1 MNARRAWLGA
11 AAWLWG
17 AVSWAQQA
25 PAPHA
30 SAPARLA
37 RPSLPA
43 DPLRKVP
50 EIWVLDLVPDRI
62 QGMNLWGMALWQWI
76 GIAIGVVAGWL
87 VATLIAS
94 GTVAAL
100 DRLVRHTVAT
110 WDDLLL
116 QAARR
121 PVRLLLWVLLFQLT
135 CSQLALPSMTERNIG
150 HVAYSGYV
158 IGGVWLLLAF
168 INTGTSVYEGALA
181 DDTVGELKS
190 RALRTRLTVARSITS
205 ALLLL
210 AAGAILLM
218 QFEVVR
224 NIGLSLL
231 ASAGVGVA
239 VLGFAA
245 QKSLAGVVAGIQLS
259 ISQPVRIGDLIQF
272 ENELGNIEEINLT
285 YVVIKLW
292 DERRLVVPISKFVE
306 ANVQNWSRGHLQLI
320 GSVFIHADPTV
331 PVPLVRAE
339 LERLCAAHKLWD
351 QRKALLAVT
360 DMSPDSITLRAL
372 VSVSHPDHF
381 FDLRNDIRE
390 GLIAF
395 LQRLDGGAYL
405 PRRRWEIAA
414 PTARLPIPSGSPP
427 EPLSPPEPP
436 AAG

>member
-1 MNARRAWLGA
+1 MHTRLPRFSAAFALLISANAGAQPTGSA
-11 AAWLWG
+11 AARAPRP
-17 AVSWAQQA
+17 AVSAEVLGKGA
-25 PAPHA
+25 
-30 SAPARLA
+30 
-37 RPSLPA
+37 
-43 DPLRKVP
+43 
-50 EIWVLDLVPDRI
+50 ETWVVELVPDWLLGI
-62 QGMNLWGMALWQWI
+62 SLWGLALWQWLGIVI
-76 GIAIGVVAGWL
+76 GLVLGWIVATLVASGVVAALNGL
-87 VATLIAS
+87 VKRTA
-94 GTVAAL
+94 
-100 DRLVRHTVAT
+100 AT

-116 QAARR
+116 QSSRR
-121 PVRLLLWVLLFQLT
+121 PVRLLLWVLLFQLA
-135 CSQLALPSMTERNIG
+135 CSQLALPGSADRNVG
-150 HVAYSGYV
+150 HLAYTGYV
-158 IGGVWLLLAF
+158 IGGAWFLLTLL
-168 INTGTSVYEGALA
+168 NTGTSLYEGALA
-181 DDTVGELKS
+181 DDTAGELRS
-190 RALRTRLTVARSITS
+190 RSLRTRLTVARSITS
-205 ALLLL
+205 VLLLL

-239 VLGFAA
+239 VIGFAA

-306 ANVQNWSRGHLQLI
+306 ANVQNWSRGHLQLL
-320 GSVFIHADPTV
+320 GTVFIHADPTV

-351 QRKALLAVT
+351 RRKALLAVT

-381 FDLRNDIRE
+381 FDLRNDVRE

-405 PRRRWEIAA
+405 PRRRWVMTSSSPCPEA
-414 PTARLPIPSGSPP
+414 PRKTPS
-427 EPLSPPEPP
+427 EE
-436 AAG
+436 